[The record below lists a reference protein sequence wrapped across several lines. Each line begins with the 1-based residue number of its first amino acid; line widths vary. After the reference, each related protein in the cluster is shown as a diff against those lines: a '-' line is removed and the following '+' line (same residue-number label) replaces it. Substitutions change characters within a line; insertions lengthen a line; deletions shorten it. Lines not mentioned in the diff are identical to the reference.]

1 MKSFKEYLQ
10 EQRQID
16 ESLGSWVGQGI
27 DGITR
32 RAGAMA
38 TGIKNS
44 IKNAPYGKIGKGLLK
59 VAALPLTVPIHVA
72 GQVGGAFLSGAK
84 SGLSSGGGGDHGDRH
99 GSKFEAG
106 KEQGTKEAAK
116 QAAKDAEKNAEKM
129 RGHVSTMKR
138 HAEGLGFKTNSHG
151 MAAYASFMHRL
162 TDPAHPEHTRVT
174 INSHGQAWDTGGT
187 SGTAR
192 AYGPA
197 GSISPTSARVQ
208 SSSDHS
214 AAGDAYKAHREF
226 QRVSGVS
233 T

>member
-16 ESLGSWVGQGI
+16 ESFGSWVGQGI

-32 RAGAMA
+32 R
-38 TGIKNS
+38 

-59 VAALPLTVPIHVA
+59 AIALPLTIPVHVA
-72 GQVGGAFLSGAK
+72 GQVGGALLSGAK
-84 SGLSSGGGGDHGDRH
+84 SGLQSGGGSHDGH

-106 KEQGTKEAAK
+106 KEAGGKEASK
-116 QAAKDAEKNAEKM
+116 QAAKEAGENAEKM
-129 RGHVSTMKR
+129 KGHVSTMKR
-138 HAEGLGFKTNSHG
+138 HAEGLGFKTNSAG
-151 MAAYASFMHRL
+151 MAAYGSFMHRL

-187 SGTAR
+187 SGAAK
-192 AYGPA
+192 AYGPT

-214 AAGDAYKAHREF
+214 AGRAAYDAHRKF
-226 QRVSGVS
+226 VTDSGAS

>member
-1 MKSFKEYLQ
+1 M
-10 EQRQID
+10 
-16 ESLGSWVGQGI
+16 
-27 DGITR
+27 
-32 RAGAMA
+32 
-38 TGIKNS
+38 
-44 IKNAPYGKIGKGLLK
+44 LK
-59 VAALPLTVPIHVA
+59 VAALPLTVPIHIA

-84 SGLSSGGGGDHGDRH
+84 SGLQSGGGGSDGH

-106 KEQGTKEAAK
+106 KEAGGKEAGK
-116 QAAKDAEKNAEKM
+116 QAAKDAAANAEKM

-138 HAEGLGFKTNSHG
+138 HAEGLGFKTNSGG
-151 MAAYASFMHRL
+151 MAAYGSFMHRL
-162 TDPAHPEHTRVT
+162 TDPSHPEHTRVT

-197 GSISPTSARVQ
+197 GSISPTGARVQ

-214 AAGDAYKAHREF
+214 AAGDAYKAHRKF
-226 QRVSGVS
+226 MTDSGTS